1 MMTKLL
7 SSLKKIIFFI
17 KTKYLL
23 FLFLY
28 VPKCAHFYFDSQQ
41 KTQISVTSFTLASIY
56 GIVRVSLLCAHVCV
70 RLSATCLQPLWD
82 NWYAGRSSAPGSFR
96 PLWSAPCKSTTWNY
110 RSSVD
115 FSSLEPLNNVCLWK
129 F

>member
-1 MMTKLL
+1 M
-7 SSLKKIIFFI
+7 FI
-17 KTKYLL
+17 KRNIYNMVFLNNICF
-23 FLFLY
+23 FLFSIIEIYQFAFQSMYIWLPKRKCQLLVLPLLLY
-28 VPKCAHFYFDSQQ
+28 TELFEFCYCA
-41 KTQISVTSFTLASIY
+41 
-56 GIVRVSLLCAHVCV
+56 CAFV

-82 NWYAGRSSAPGSFR
+82 NRYVGRSSAPGSFR

-115 FSSLEPLNNVCLWK
+115 FSSLQPLNNVCWK